1 MSDVGNIT
9 GAHAAAAQQQAAAT
23 VLGLANETSRSAQQ
37 LIEQA
42 VETAGP
48 SEEGKGAQ
56 VDEQA

>member
-9 GAHAAAAQQQAAAT
+9 GTHGAVAQQQVAAT

-37 LIEQA
+37 LLEQA
-42 VETAGP
+42 TKTAGP